1 MRKLFIWYQNLTSL
15 YDESRSLICIF
26 CFFVS
31 ESKIKH
37 LSSSSPF
44 PIKGLG
50 ILARLVFY
58 NLIPLLF
65 LVVFSLKYSFY
76 INDVL
81 RKESACCLC
90 SLWSFE
96 PSGLIALTLVTLCFN
111 FRRTLGNSLYC
122 LPHRTGSFTEDLVRA
137 CGYTCTVTGHLTRWG
152 GADPHNLLTSTSSA

>member
-1 MRKLFIWYQNLTSL
+1 MVSTWGSFLSDIKILQAFMMSQEVS
-15 YDESRSLICIF
+15 
-26 CFFVS
+26 FVS
-31 ESKIKH
+31 FVSLCLNLKSSKY

-58 NLIPLLF
+58 HLIPLLF
-65 LVVFSLKYSFY
+65 PVVLILKYSY
-76 INDVL
+76 ISDVL

-96 PSGLIALTLVTLCFN
+96 PSGLIALTHITVTPCFN

-137 CGYTCTVTGHLTRWG
+137 CG
-152 GADPHNLLTSTSSA
+152 